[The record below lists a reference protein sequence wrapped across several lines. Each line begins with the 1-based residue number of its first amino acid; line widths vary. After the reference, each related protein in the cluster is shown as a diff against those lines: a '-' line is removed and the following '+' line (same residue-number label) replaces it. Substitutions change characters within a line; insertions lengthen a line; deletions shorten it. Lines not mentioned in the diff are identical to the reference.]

1 MGRVK
6 TRGDVAWPAR
16 EQCKK
21 IIRGVGTMEHIQYK
35 VVVNHEEQYA
45 LWMLHKE
52 NAAGWSDAGVAGS
65 KEECLEYIRKVWT
78 DMRPLSLR
86 KAMEERQFSRSVYR
100 PASLLQALPDNYSE
114 ACFA

>member
-1 MGRVK
+1 MK
-6 TRGDVAWPAR
+6 TMQKLDTD
-16 EQCKK
+16 
-21 IIRGVGTMEHIQYK
+21 IGTMEHIQYK

-45 LWMLHKE
+45 LWMLQKE

-86 KAMEERQFSRSVYR
+86 KAMEERCTSRNLYQP
-100 PASLLQALPDNYSE
+100 PALFHSFRSNHSAAYC
-114 ACFA
+114 A